1 MIRCATADVIAAM
14 VTLTG
19 ELHHAARIPGSCE
32 PDVVAGTLAALIQHG
47 LVLVVDVDGIVGFLA
62 AERARTSVSR
72 QWVAVEH
79 GWYCRTPGW
88 GLRLLSAYEAW
99 ARDSG
104 CSLSR
109 LSSPAGD
116 ERVAGIL
123 ARSGYAAV
131 ETAWVKGL

>member
-1 MIRCATADVIAAM
+1 MIRRATAADIAAI

-19 ELHHAARIPGSCE
+19 ELHRAARIPGACE

-47 LVLVVDVDGIVGFLA
+47 LVLVVETDGIVGFLA

-79 GWYCRTPGW
+79 GWYCRAPGW
-88 GLRLLSAYEAW
+88 GLRLLAAYEAW
-99 ARDSG
+99 ARDTG

-123 ARSGYAAV
+123 TRSGYAAV